1 MHFYI
6 NSLIYITVKEKGGNE
21 MNKNYIVSWFDSEGN
36 EWLSDWCK
44 FAEAKKLFDEIS
56 GGDENKVDPSQVRCE
71 LYSDASGKV
80 LMGYDNI
87 ENKYYNC

>member
-1 MHFYI
+1 
-6 NSLIYITVKEKGGNE
+6 

-56 GGDENKVDPSQVRCE
+56 GGEENKVV
-71 LYSDASGKV
+71 
-80 LMGYDNI
+80 
-87 ENKYYNC
+87 

>member
-1 MHFYI
+1 
-6 NSLIYITVKEKGGNE
+6 
-21 MNKNYIVSWFDSEGN
+21 MNKNYIVSWFDREGN

-44 FAEAKKLFDEIS
+44 FAEAKKLFIEIS